1 MSKKLNW
8 DKKNMDV
15 ICERTANKRE
25 TAYIWA
31 IAVAIGHILEWI
43 KRQEDGQE
51 RYRNSEAQADEIL
64 R

>member
-1 MSKKLNW
+1 
-8 DKKNMDV
+8 MDV